1 MRRPAPDG
9 RTRLSLPSRRDLLHD
24 LVAGLTVGASQVGNA
39 MAYTMLA
46 GVPPVHGLYA
56 VAAGTPAGALTAG
69 SQRMPI
75 VPTAA
80 LCLAAGGAL
89 ADAAGRT
96 GASPACSR
104 WPCSPAPS
112 CWSSAS
118 CKAGGLV
125 RFISNA
131 VMIGLMAG
139 IGVTILLSQLG
150 ALTGFSSRY
159 DNKLLKAADLFMHPG
174 ASDVETT
181 VIGLATVLLVVVLR
195 RTRLK
200 LFAMALALLVMTV
213 AVGAARRW
221 TSVAVVGDIAPIPRA
236 LPWPQL
242 PDFSLVPALLVP
254 ALSLVI
260 IGLVQGAGISRTVPN
275 ADGSF
280 GDTSRDFVG
289 QGVANVFSG
298 CFSGG
303 VVGGSVQA
311 TALNVGA
318 GARTRWS
325 SVITAAFVV
334 LVILAAAPLV
344 QQVPLAV
351 TAGILIVAATS
362 ALQPRAALDVWRAD
376 KMSAAVMLVTFVLV
390 LVVPL
395 QYAVLAGAAISVLK
409 YIYLASLDVHVTQV
423 VTDDDG
429 RLRETEAPSA
439 LASESVTVLDIYG
452 SLFFAAAPKIRES
465 LPSVGDAH
473 CPVVVLRLRGRGTLH
488 SATIAVIR
496 EYAGECAARGGR
508 LYLAGVGPG
517 DGGAAAAHRRA
528 RHAGAGRGGGGDG
541 RALRRVRDGP
551 AARGVVACR
560 ARGRTAPGPPGG
572 LRRAALSRLSTGP
585 AGVVGSVVVAGKPA
599 LRVLAAP
606 VVEGRG
612 RELARRPRR
621 PPCGTRPSRWASGPP
636 PACPSPA
643 SQRYSTRSGNPDH
656 HGQVSHVASAMRTT
670 SWGGGAGTHPG
681 AVVGTRQRSVVSW
694 YARVRPGEASRH
706 PTAVLRPP
714 GRGSS
719 AEREA
724 DDAGEHEAGRG
735 QLQRPEAL
743 LQHDARPDHGDGGVE
758 PPEDADDAEIAE
770 GGRRGE
776 EEVRRDD
783 EQADDEQHG
792 DRPPPEADRRPG
804 DRGDGQQRE
813 RGRGARD
820 RDRVERVGSAAVVQG
835 DQEQAEREP
844 RSRPP

>member
-1 MRRPAPDG
+1 MHRPAPDRG
-9 RTRLSLPSRRDLLHD
+9 LLHD

-56 VAAGTPAGALTAG
+56 VAAGTSSGALTAG

-89 ADAAGRT
+89 ATLPPPQRTAGLFTLAVLT
-96 GASPACSR
+96 GAIMLVLGLLR
-104 WPCSPAPS
+104 
-112 CWSSAS
+112 
-118 CKAGGLV
+118 AGGLV
-125 RFISNA
+125 RFVSNA

-159 DNKLLKAADLFMHPG
+159 DDKLLKAADLFMHPG

-181 VIGLATVLLVVVLR
+181 AIGLATVLLVVVLR

-213 AVGAARRW
+213 AVAVLSLE
-221 TSVAVVGDIAPIPRA
+221 SVAVVGDIAPIPRA

-242 PDFSLVPALLVP
+242 PDLSLVPSLLVP
-254 ALSLVI
+254 AVSLVI

-289 QGVANVFSG
+289 HGVANIFSG
-298 CFSGG
+298 LFSGG

-318 GARTRWS
+318 GARTRWA

-334 LVILAAAPLV
+334 VVILAAAPLV

-376 KMSAAVMLVTFVLV
+376 KMSAAVMLVTFILV

-395 QYAVLAGAAISVLK
+395 EYAVLAGATISVLK

-423 VTDDDG
+423 VTDEDG
-429 RLRETEAPSA
+429 RLRETEAPAA

-465 LPSVGDAH
+465 LPSVGDAR

-488 SATIAVIR
+488 SATIALLR
-496 EYAGECAARGGR
+496 DYAAECAANGGR
-508 LYLAGVGPG
+508 LYLAGVGREME
-517 DGGAAAAHRRA
+517 DQ
-528 RHAGAGRGGGGDG
+528 
-541 RALRRVRDGP
+541 LRRTGVLELLGP
-551 AARGVVACR
+551 DAVVAATDEIYGACALAQERGGVVAGG
-560 ARGRTAPGPPGG
+560 ARGRT
-572 LRRAALSRLSTGP
+572 P
-585 AGVVGSVVVAGKPA
+585 AG
-599 LRVLAAP
+599 
-606 VVEGRG
+606 
-612 RELARRPRR
+612 
-621 PPCGTRPSRWASGPP
+621 
-636 PACPSPA
+636 
-643 SQRYSTRSGNPDH
+643 
-656 HGQVSHVASAMRTT
+656 
-670 SWGGGAGTHPG
+670 PG
-681 AVVGTRQRSVVSW
+681 A
-694 YARVRPGEASRH
+694 P
-706 PTAVLRPP
+706 
-714 GRGSS
+714 
-719 AEREA
+719 
-724 DDAGEHEAGRG
+724 
-735 QLQRPEAL
+735 
-743 LQHDARPDHGDGGVE
+743 
-758 PPEDADDAEIAE
+758 
-770 GGRRGE
+770 
-776 EEVRRDD
+776 
-783 EQADDEQHG
+783 
-792 DRPPPEADRRPG
+792 
-804 DRGDGQQRE
+804 
-813 RGRGARD
+813 
-820 RDRVERVGSAAVVQG
+820 
-835 DQEQAEREP
+835 
-844 RSRPP
+844 